1 MASIII
7 TWGTKMRL
15 NIILTAVAATL
26 IVTPAAAQQRTATGE
41 ARGTVLSPI
50 SLQNIA
56 PLDFG
61 TVASTNTADFVDVN
75 ANTGIRTAGPNVV
88 LVPSTPSRARFDGL
102 GQGGQTIVLSLTPP
116 TGNIIT
122 SGGGATITVNSMSL
136 DQGGLATRVIAPGG
150 SFSVYV
156 GGNFQIA
163 ANQPNGVYT
172 GNFTLT
178 ANYQ

>member
-1 MASIII
+1 
-7 TWGTKMRL
+7 MRT
-15 NIILTAVAATL
+15 NVILAAAAATL
-26 IVTPAAAQQRTATGE
+26 IVTPVAAQQRTAVGE

-50 SLQNIA
+50 SLQNIT

-61 TVASTNTADFVDVN
+61 TVAATNTADYVDVD
-75 ANTGIRTAGPNVV
+75 ATTGVRTAGANVV
-88 LVPSTPSRARFDGL
+88 LVPSSPTRARFDGL
-102 GQGGQTIVLSLTPP
+102 GQGGQTITLTLTPP

-122 SGGGATITVNSMSL
+122 SAGGATITVNSMSL
-136 DQGGLATRVIAPGG
+136 DQNGLSTRVIAPGG

-163 ANQPNGVYT
+163 GNQPNGVYT

-178 ANYQ
+178 ADYQ